1 MHGTPPA
8 VIGLTGGIASGKTTV
23 AARLAELGA
32 AIIDADRIGHDILA
46 PGAPAYRPVLEAFG
60 PDILAPDGAID
71 RRKLGARVFADPARL
86 ERLNGI
92 SHPIMARRMA
102 EEIAALRARLPAH
115 RPPLIVL
122 DAAIL
127 LEAGWDRLC
136 DSVWTVEAPPDAA
149 LARLVARNGLTE
161 EQARLRLNAQW
172 SNAER
177 AGRAQRVIANSG
189 TIDALRDAVSLLW
202 REAVSRCGAAS

>member
-8 VIGLTGGIASGKTTV
+8 VIGLTGGIASGKSTV

-46 PGAPAYRPVLEAFG
+46 PDGPAYRPVVEAFG

-92 SHPIMARRMA
+92 SHPLMARRMA
-102 EEIAALRARLPAH
+102 EEIAALRARLPAQ

-136 DSVWTVEAPPDAA
+136 DAVWTVEAPPATA

-161 EQARLRLNAQW
+161 EQARLRLDAQW

-177 AGRAQRVIANSG
+177 ARRAQRVIANSG
-189 TIDALRDAVSLLW
+189 TLDSLRDAVTLLW
-202 REAVSRCGAAS
+202 REAVSGCGAAS